1 MTRLREIRKH
11 RGITQVQ
18 LAEIIGVEQSTI
30 SQWETGRAQ
39 PSLKIAV
46 KIANALGCKVDDLI
60 KEGS

>member
-30 SQWETGRAQ
+30 SQWETGRSQ

-60 KEGS
+60 KEE

>member
-39 PSLKIAV
+39 PSLKIAA
-46 KIANALGCKVDDLI
+46 KIAAALGCKIDDLI
-60 KEGS
+60 KED